1 MQKDILKKRIKQL
14 NRFGFGKTTGPV
26 IYWMSR
32 DQRAFDNYALF
43 AAQQKAQESHSPLIV
58 VFCLQKT
65 FLGAKKKI
73 FDFMIQ
79 GLMQVEKDLMSLNIP
94 FFMLQGDPPE
104 EIQNFIHNINCQILY
119 TDFSPLRIGIKWRK
133 DIAAKINIPFYEVD
147 AHNVIPAWETSNK
160 REFSARTIRP
170 KIHSLLSNFLT
181 EIPTISKCKGSSK
194 RDIFPPIDWLKVYPQ
209 KIGEY
214 KFTGGRKEA
223 ELRLQKF
230 IKERLTK
237 YAVLKNDPN
246 EDALS
251 ELSPYLHFGQISAQ
265 RVAIEVGKSN
275 AQKNNKDVFIEELIV
290 RRELA
295 ENYCYHTPNYD
306 SFDAF
311 PAWAKETLCKH
322 RTDKREYI
330 YTKEQFENAQTHD
343 HLWNASQKQMV
354 ITGKMHGYMR
364 MYWAKKILEWTKSPE
379 EALEIAIYL
388 NDRYELDGRDP
399 NGYAGIAWSIGGLH
413 DRPWF
418 ERPIFGLVRYM
429 NSSGAEK
436 KLNTKKYISKWLFDS
451 QDETKANS

>member
-104 EIQNFIHNINCQILY
+104 EIQNFIHNINRQILY

-181 EIPTISKCKGSSK
+181 EIPRLVNPSQ
-194 RDIFPPIDWLKVYPQ
+194 LKSAKWD
-209 KIGEY
+209 KI
-214 KFTGGRKEA
+214 
-223 ELRLQKF
+223 Q
-230 IKERLTK
+230 
-237 YAVLKNDPN
+237 LK
-246 EDALS
+246 LI
-251 ELSPYLHFGQISAQ
+251 G
-265 RVAIEVGKSN
+265 N
-275 AQKNNKDVFIEELIV
+275 A
-290 RRELA
+290 
-295 ENYCYHTPNYD
+295 
-306 SFDAF
+306 
-311 PAWAKETLCKH
+311 
-322 RTDKREYI
+322 
-330 YTKEQFENAQTHD
+330 
-343 HLWNASQKQMV
+343 
-354 ITGKMHGYMR
+354 
-364 MYWAKKILEWTKSPE
+364 
-379 EALEIAIYL
+379 
-388 NDRYELDGRDP
+388 
-399 NGYAGIAWSIGGLH
+399 
-413 DRPWF
+413 RPTT
-418 ERPIFGLVRYM
+418 V
-429 NSSGAEK
+429 
-436 KLNTKKYISKWLFDS
+436 
-451 QDETKANS
+451 KANKIFI